1 MAEQHSGRFL
11 ALDGWRGA
19 CAVLVAIHNFGTQ
32 SIPWHFYKASFFSH
46 SSLFVDF
53 FFVLSGFVITH
64 AYIDKL
70 HSFSALSAFMLRRF
84 GRLWPLHV
92 TIFAAFLFRGF
103 LQLAAR
109 GLLHLPLTD
118 SALQDPHSIETII
131 TNILLIQ
138 AFDPHSQLSWNTPS
152 WSISTE
158 FWTYLI
164 FASVCIFWPKRPPVA
179 LMAGIAL
186 LAAGLVILLSPNYL
200 ETNTHYAVFRCIYG
214 FFIGHLV
221 YRAWGTRAS
230 PWSLCAPLEIFA
242 VLAVIAFVT
251 ITREDLLSMAAPFVF
266 GFVVLLFAYESGPVS
281 TILKMCPF
289 INLGRWSYSIYMVH
303 WFILSLI
310 SRIDKLIPAVMA
322 KQSVKVLNGTR
333 TPWVHS
339 LLELVLSRDPW
350 MMDFVL
356 AGYVIIVVAISA
368 LTYRFVEQPGR
379 KYFNRIAS
387 DLREPSV
394 TRA

>member
-11 ALDGWRGA
+11 ALDGWRGT
-19 CAVLVAIHNFGTQ
+19 CAVLVTIHNFGTQ
-32 SIPWHFYKASFFSH
+32 SLPWHFYKASFPSH

-70 HSFSALSAFMLRRF
+70 HNSSALNAFMLRRF
-84 GRLWPLHV
+84 GRLWPLHI
-92 TIFAAFLFRGF
+92 TILAAFLFRDSLG
-103 LQLAAR
+103 LAIGR
-109 GLLHLPLTD
+109 LLDFQFTVP
-118 SALQDPHSIETII
+118 ALQDSRSIETII
-131 TNILLIQ
+131 TNVLLIQ

-152 WSISTE
+152 WTISTE

-164 FASVCIFWPKRPPVA
+164 FGAVCFFCPKRPPVT

-186 LAAGLVILLSPNYL
+186 LAAGLVVLLSPIYL
-200 ETNTHYAVFRCIYG
+200 GTNTHYAVFRCIYG

-221 YRAWGTRAS
+221 YRVWATSAL

-251 ITREDLLSMAAPFVF
+251 ITGEDLLSMAAPFVF
-266 GFVVLLFAYESGPVS
+266 GFVVLLFACESGPIS
-281 TILKMCPF
+281 AILKMRPF
-289 INLGRWSYSIYMVH
+289 INLGRWSYSTYMVH
-303 WFILSLI
+303 WFVLSLI
-310 SRIDKLIPAVMA
+310 SRIGKLMPVAMA
-322 KQSVKVLNGTR
+322 KQSVKVLNETR
-333 TPWVHS
+333 TPWLHS

-350 MMDFVL
+350 MLDFVL

-379 KYFNRIAS
+379 KFFNRMAS
-387 DLREPSV
+387 DLREPGV
-394 TRA
+394 A